1 MGVNTEG
8 MCYNTEK
15 GKNGLFLDRRERK
28 GVIFM
33 YQYDPSEWLLFFY
46 FYCFCGWIWEC
57 CYVSVKQKKWV
68 NRGFLHG
75 PFLPI
80 YGSGAI
86 CVLLMTI
93 PVKDNLLAVF
103 FMGMLGA
110 TVLEYC
116 TGLLMEKLFGVRYW
130 DYSNVPFNLHGHIC
144 LMASLGWGIFSVIM
158 IRIAHLPV
166 EKMVFAI
173 SDTMRETLAIFI
185 TVVFAVDFT
194 KSFQEAM
201 DLKELMMRLTEDNE
215 EIRRLQRR
223 MDVIIAVLNEE
234 TDEFRER
241 VEEGISKY
249 REYLKEYKE
258 KTEERKLEKRAA
270 QEEGI
275 KKYRQLKTELI
286 ESASHFANN
295 LADQISVNEREKE
308 TDKLGEELEKTR
320 SSIRRLRGMFEWNR
334 KKELVSSGSILRR
347 NPGVFSKNYA
357 EALKEVQEMDK
368 ENQ

>member
-1 MGVNTEG
+1 
-8 MCYNTEK
+8 
-15 GKNGLFLDRRERK
+15 
-28 GVIFM
+28 M

-46 FYCFCGWIWEC
+46 FYCFCGWVWEC
-57 CYVSVKQKKWV
+57 FYVSVKQRKWV

-93 PVKDNLLAVF
+93 PVKENLFAVF

-116 TGLLMEKLFGVRYW
+116 TGFVMERLFGVRYW
-130 DYSNVPFNLHGHIC
+130 DYSNVPFNVHGYIC
-144 LMASLGWGIFSVIM
+144 FAASIGWGIFSVIM
-158 IRIAHLPV
+158 IQIAHLPV
-166 EKMVFAI
+166 ERMVYRI
-173 SDTMRETLAIFI
+173 PETMRETLAIFI
-185 TVVFAVDFT
+185 TAVFVADFT

-201 DLKELMMRLTEDNE
+201 DLKELIVRLTEGNE
-215 EIRRLQRR
+215 EIQRLQKR

-234 TDEFRER
+234 KDEFWER
-241 VEEGISKY
+241 AEEGIRRYS
-249 REYLKEYKE
+249 EYVKEYRE
-258 KTEERKLEKRAA
+258 KTEERRLEKRMI

-275 KKYRQLKTELI
+275 GRYRQLKTEFI

-295 LADQISVNEREKE
+295 LADQIMLKNREEGMNKKGER
-308 TDKLGEELEKTR
+308 LGEELKETKG
-320 SSIRRLRGMFEWNR
+320 SIQRLHSIFDWNR
-334 KKELVSSGSILRR
+334 KKELVSSRRILRR
-347 NPGVFSKNYA
+347 NPGVFSKEYA

-368 ENQ
+368 TNQ